1 MPNELQDRTIALLAA
16 PRGTEEAEF
25 TEPRQAVQDAGATV
39 EVISSDAGE
48 AETVN
53 GDLDPGGSYAVD
65 KTFAVAH
72 AEDYDAL
79 ILPGGSVGSDT
90 LRGTPEVVSFVQR
103 FFEAGK
109 PVAAICHAP
118 WVMVE
123 AGVVE
128 GRRLTSYPTLQTD
141 IRNAGGEWVDEE
153 VVTDRSGGNSLTTS
167 RNPDDLPA
175 FCERVVEE
183 FTEAERA
190 AAASA

>member
-1 MPNELQDRTIALLAA
+1 MPSELQNHTVALLVA

-25 TEPRQAVQDAGATV
+25 TDPRQAVEDAGGRV
-39 EVISSDAGE
+39 DVIGSDAGE

-53 GDLDPGGSYAVD
+53 RDLDPGSSYAVD

-79 ILPGGSVGSDT
+79 IIPGGSVGSDT
-90 LRGTPEVVSFVQR
+90 LRGTPEAVAFVQH

-118 WVMVE
+118 WVLVE

-128 GRRLTSYPTLQTD
+128 RRRLTSYPTLQTD
-141 IRNAGGEWVDEE
+141 IRNAGGEWTDEE
-153 VVTDRSGGNSLTTS
+153 VVTDHSGDGSLTTS
-167 RNPDDLPA
+167 RTPDDLPA
-175 FCERVVEE
+175 FCERIVEE
-183 FTEAERA
+183 FAGQRA
-190 AAASA
+190 T